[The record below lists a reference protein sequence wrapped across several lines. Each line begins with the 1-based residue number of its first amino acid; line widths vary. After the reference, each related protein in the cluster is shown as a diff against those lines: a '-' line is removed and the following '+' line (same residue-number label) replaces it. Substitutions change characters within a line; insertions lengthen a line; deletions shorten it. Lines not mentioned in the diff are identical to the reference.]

1 MITVAS
7 KVSILHCRPGQF
19 SIMIEALI
27 ESCLGRQCNID
38 TFDETV
44 IISQSGGQ
52 CNICGALHWKLEED
66 TRCQYTNTSVH

>member
-38 TFDETV
+38 TFDREFN
-44 IISQSGGQ
+44 ICHSCGQ
-52 CNICGALHWKLEED
+52 CNMCGALHWTLEEN
-66 TRCQYTNTSVH
+66 TRHTSLH